1 MQASSPENPIAAA
14 MNPLLRDLN
23 RDYLQSHFGKEDAF
37 WKEKMG
43 LAAKVPG
50 EFEKREISH
59 QNFITNP
66 RFLPSLRAELG
77 RADLSPEDRLGL
89 QGWLRFF
96 EVNAMENP
104 DASALAARIVE
115 MEGRL
120 QETRQ
125 AMKLGYVD
133 PATGELVPA
142 SSVKLGLMVRTNPDE
157 ALRKAAHKGLQSIE
171 IEVLNHGFLD
181 IVRERNKLG
190 RMLGYEDYY
199 DFKVSRNEGFPKRA
213 LFDILGDLERR
224 TRDAC
229 KASIDALEKRIGPAA
244 REGYNFLYLTAG
256 DVTAQMD
263 PYFGF
268 GTALGRWG
276 RSFTALGIRYRGA
289 TLTLDLLDRKGKYE
303 NGFMH
308 GPIPGFVDEGKYRPA
323 RINFTANAIPGQV
336 GSGHRAT
343 ETLFHEGGHAAHFSN
358 ILMPAPCYAQ
368 EYAPTSV
375 AFAETQSMFLDS
387 FIETPDWLVRYA
399 RDERGLPMPIG
410 LIRENI
416 TKKHPFKAFA
426 LRAMLTICFA
436 EKAIY
441 EMDEASLTPDNVLK
455 TLRAIETE
463 MQFLNAGGRPVLSVP
478 HLLSGESSAYYH
490 GYVLAEMAVHQTRRF
505 FLKRDGALVDNPKV
519 GRDLAEHYWK
529 PGNARTF
536 PDMIQGLTGE
546 PFGAEATVEMV
557 NKPLDEALAEADAAA
572 NGKNAAFAASGGEST
587 RKVDLDAVIRIV
599 HGDELIASN
608 ENGKTFDD
616 MERAFSEWLVEKGRV

>member
-1 MQASSPENPIAAA
+1 MIAKASKTDV
-14 MNPLLRDLN
+14 NPLLQELN
-23 RDYLQSHFGKEDAF
+23 KTYLNAHFEKEDAF
-37 WKEKMG
+37 WKDKMG
-43 LAAKVPG
+43 LAARVAG
-50 EFEKREISH
+50 DFEKKEIRLQSWMSD
-59 QNFITNP
+59 P
-66 RFLPSLRAELG
+66 KYLPSLRAEL
-77 RADLSPEDRLGL
+77 AKPDLTPEDRIGL

-96 EVNAMENP
+96 DVHAMENP
-104 DASALAARIVE
+104 EAKALANRIVE

-120 QETRQ
+120 QEARG
-125 AMKLGYVD
+125 AMKLGYLD
-133 PATGELVPA
+133 PASGEFTPA
-142 SSVKLGLMVRTNPDE
+142 SSIRLGLYVRTSPDE
-157 ALRKAAHKGLQSIE
+157 ALRKAAHRGLQSIE
-171 IEVLNHGFLD
+171 REMLDKGFLD
-181 IVRERNKLG
+181 IVRERNRLG

-199 DFKVSRNEGFPKRA
+199 DYKVTRNEGFSKRV
-213 LFDILGDLERR
+213 LFDILGDLEKR

-229 KASIDALEKRIGPAA
+229 KASIEDLSRKSGPSA
-244 REGYNFLYLTAG
+244 REAWNFLYLTAG

-268 GTALGRWG
+268 DTALGRWG

-308 GPIPGFVDEGKYRPA
+308 GPVPGFMDAGRYLPA

-358 ILMPAPCYAQ
+358 ILMPAPCFSQ

-387 FIETPDWLVRYA
+387 FIETPEWLVRYA
-399 RDERGLPMPIG
+399 RDDRGMPMPLE
-410 LIRENI
+410 LIRDNI
-416 TKKHPFKAFA
+416 VKKHPYKAFA
-426 LRAMLTICFA
+426 LRAMLTVCFA

-441 EMDEASLTPDNVLK
+441 EMAEADLTPDNVIR
-455 TLRAIETE
+455 TLRGIERE
-463 MQFLNAGGRPVLSVP
+463 MQFLNEGTRPVLSVP

-505 FLKRDGALVDNPKV
+505 FLKRDGALVDNPNI

-536 PDMIQGLTGE
+536 PDMIQGLTGQ

-557 NKPLDEALAEADAAA
+557 NKPLSEALAEVDAAKHR
-572 NGKNAAFAASGGEST
+572 NGGTSQAGATQA
-587 RKVDLDAVIRIV
+587 VDLDAVIRIV
-599 HGDELIASN
+599 HGDEVIASN
-608 ENGKTFDD
+608 ENGEAFDD
-616 MERAFSEWLVEKGRV
+616 IERKFAEWLLARSKA

>member
-1 MQASSPENPIAAA
+1 MIAKAA
-14 MNPLLRDLN
+14 KTPVNPLLQELN
-23 RDYLQSHFGKEDAF
+23 QTYLKAHFEKEDAF
-37 WKEKMG
+37 WKDKMA
-43 LAAKVPG
+43 LAARVPG
-50 EFEKREISH
+50 DFEKKEIRLQSW
-59 QNFITNP
+59 ISDP
-66 RFLPSLRAELG
+66 GYLPALRAELAKPG
-77 RADLSPEDRLGL
+77 LSPDDRIGL

-96 EVNAMENP
+96 EVHAMENP
-104 DASALAARIVE
+104 EAKALANRIVE

-120 QETRQ
+120 QEARQ

-133 PATGELVPA
+133 PATGAFTPA
-142 SSVKLGLMVRTNPDE
+142 SSIRLGLFVRTSKDE
-157 ALRKAAHKGLQSIE
+157 ALRKAAHRGLQSIE
-171 IEVLNHGFLD
+171 REMLANGFLE
-181 IVRERNKLG
+181 IVRERNRLG

-199 DFKVSRNEGFPKRA
+199 DYKVTRNEGFPKRV
-213 LFDILGDLERR
+213 LFDILGDLEKR

-229 KASIDALEKRIGPAA
+229 KSSVDALAAASGPAG
-244 REGYNFLYLTAG
+244 REAWNFLYLTAG

-276 RSFTALGIRYRGA
+276 RSFTALGIKYRGA

-308 GPIPGFVDEGKYRPA
+308 GPVPGFVDAGEYLPA

-358 ILMPAPCYAQ
+358 ILMPAPCFSQ

-387 FIETPDWLVRYA
+387 FIETPEWLVRYA
-399 RDERGLPMPIG
+399 RDERGLPMPLD

-416 TKKHPFKAFA
+416 VKKQPYKAFA
-426 LRAMLTICFA
+426 LRAMLTVCFA

-441 EMDEASLTPDNVLK
+441 EMPEAELTPDNVIAA
-455 TLRAIETE
+455 LRRIEKDL
-463 MQFLNAGGRPVLSVP
+463 QFLNEGTRPVLSVP

-505 FLKRDGALVDNPKV
+505 FLKRDGVLVDNPNI

-536 PDMIQGLTGE
+536 PDMIQGLTGQ

-557 NKPLDEALAEADAAA
+557 NKPLAEALAEVDQAAA
-572 NGKNAAFAASGGEST
+572 RNAAPASVAAP
-587 RKVDLDAVIRIV
+587 VDLDAVIRIV
-599 HGDELIASN
+599 HGDEVIASN
-608 ENGKTFDD
+608 ENGESFDSI
-616 MERAFSEWLVEKGRV
+616 ERRFSEWLLKNAG

>member
-1 MQASSPENPIAAA
+1 MFSTDKIVTANT
-14 MNPLLRDLN
+14 NPLLWKLN
-23 RDYLQSHFGKEDAF
+23 RDYMNFHFEKEDAF

-43 LAAKVPG
+43 LAEKIPG
-50 EFEKREISH
+50 DFEKKEILL
-59 QNFITNP
+59 QAFISNP
-66 RFLPSLRAELG
+66 KYLPSIRTEL
-77 RADLSPEDRLGL
+77 ASTLLSPDDRMGL

-96 EVNAMENP
+96 EVNAMENS
-104 DASALAARIVE
+104 DANALAATLIE

-120 QETRQ
+120 QEVRNG
-125 AMKLGYVD
+125 MKLGYLD
-133 PATGELVPA
+133 PTSGALIPA
-142 SSVKLGLMVRTNPDE
+142 SSVKLGLMVRTSKDE
-157 ALRKAAHKGLQSIE
+157 ALRKAAHRGLQSIE
-171 IEVLNHGFLD
+171 REVLEKGFLD
-181 IVRERNKLG
+181 IVRERNRLG

-199 DFKVSRNEGFPKRA
+199 DYKVSRNEGFSKKV
-213 LFDILGDLERR
+213 LFEILGDLERQ

-229 KASIDALEKRIGPAA
+229 KHSIDALSAKLGPSA
-244 REGYNFLYLTAG
+244 REGWNFLFLTAG

-268 GTALGRWG
+268 GSALGRWG

-308 GPIPGFVDEGKYRPA
+308 GPIPGFMDGTRYQPA
-323 RINFTANAIPGQV
+323 RINFTANAIPGQM

-358 ILMPAPCYAQ
+358 ILMPSPCFSQ

-387 FIETPDWLVRYA
+387 FIETPDWLLRYA
-399 RDERGLPMPIG
+399 HDSHGLAMPRE

-416 TKKHPFKAFA
+416 IKKHPFKAFA
-426 LRAMLTICFA
+426 LRAMLTVCFA

-441 EMDEASLTPDNVLK
+441 EMSDASLTSENVLK
-455 TLRAIETE
+455 TLRDIETE
-463 MQFLNAGGRPVLSVP
+463 LQFLNSGTRPVLSVP

-505 FLKRDGALVDNPKV
+505 FLNRDHVLVDNPNV

-529 PGNARTF
+529 PGNSRTF
-536 PDMIQGLTGE
+536 PDMIKGMTGE
-546 PFGAEATVEMV
+546 SFGASATVEMV
-557 NKPLDEALAEADAAA
+557 SKPLAEALSEADDAA
-572 NGKNAAFAASGGEST
+572 NGRKGGFAVSGVASS
-587 RKVDLDAVIRIV
+587 RKVELDATIRV
-599 HGDELIASN
+599 AHGDELITSN
-608 ENGKTFDD
+608 NNGESFEDI
-616 MERAFSEWLVEKGRV
+616 ERSFSEWMVNRPQV

>member
-1 MQASSPENPIAAA
+1 MIAHAPKSPV
-14 MNPLLRDLN
+14 NPLLAELN
-23 RDYLQSHFGKEDAF
+23 RTYMQAHFDKEDAF
-37 WKEKMG
+37 WKDKMG
-43 LAAKVPG
+43 LAARVPG
-50 EFEKREISH
+50 DFEKKEIHLQTWISD
-59 QNFITNP
+59 P
-66 RFLPSLRAELG
+66 KYLPALRIEL
-77 RADLSPEDRLGL
+77 AKPDLTPDDRIGL

-96 EVNAMENP
+96 DVHAIENP
-104 DASALAARIVE
+104 DAKALANRIIE

-120 QETRQ
+120 QEARQ
-125 AMKLGYVD
+125 AMKLGYID
-133 PATGELVPA
+133 PATGAHTPA
-142 SSVKLGLMVRTNPDE
+142 SSIRLGLFVRTSQDE
-157 ALRKAAHKGLQSIE
+157 SLRKAAHRGLQSIE
-171 IEVLNHGFLD
+171 REMLDKGFLD
-181 IVRERNKLG
+181 IVKERNKLG

-199 DFKVSRNEGFPKRA
+199 DYKVTRNEGFSKRV
-213 LFDILGDLERR
+213 LFEILGDLEKR
-224 TRDAC
+224 TREAC
-229 KASIDALEKRIGPAA
+229 KASIDNLAKASGPSA
-244 REGYNFLYLTAG
+244 REAWNFLFLTAG
-256 DVTAQMD
+256 DVTTQMD

-276 RSFTALGIRYRGA
+276 RSFTALGIKYRGA

-308 GPIPGFVDEGKYRPA
+308 GPVPGFLDAGDYIPA

-358 ILMPAPCYAQ
+358 ILMPSPCFSQ

-387 FIETPDWLVRYA
+387 FIETPEWLLRYA
-399 RDERGLPMPIG
+399 RDEHGLPMPLD

-416 TKKHPFKAFA
+416 IKKHPYKAFS
-426 LRAMLTICFA
+426 LRAMLTVCFA

-441 EMDEASLTPDNVLK
+441 EMPEAELTADNVIK
-455 TLRAIETE
+455 ILRAIEKE
-463 MQFLNAGGRPVLSVP
+463 MQFLNEGTRPVLSVP

-505 FLKRDGALVDNPKV
+505 FMQRDGALVDNPNV

-536 PDMIQGLTGE
+536 PDMIQGLTGQ

-557 NKPLDEALAEADAAA
+557 NKPLNEALAEVETVQRRNAGAVAAA
-572 NGKNAAFAASGGEST
+572 V
-587 RKVDLDAVIRIV
+587 RKVELDAIIRIV
-599 HGDELIASN
+599 HGDEVIASN
-608 ENGKTFDD
+608 EHGESFDD
-616 MERAFSEWLVEKGRV
+616 IERGFAEWLLKRNPT

>member
-1 MQASSPENPIAAA
+1 MDMIAKTPKASV
-14 MNPLLRDLN
+14 NPLLQELN
-23 RDYLQSHFGKEDAF
+23 QTYLGIHFEKEDAF
-37 WKEKMG
+37 WKDKMG
-43 LAAKVPG
+43 LAARVPG
-50 EFEKREISH
+50 DFEKKEIRLQSW
-59 QNFITNP
+59 IADP
-66 RFLPSLRAELG
+66 KYLPALRAELSK
-77 RADLSPEDRLGL
+77 ADLSPDDRIGL

-96 EVNAMENP
+96 DVHAMENP
-104 DASALAARIVE
+104 EAQALANRIVE

-120 QETRQ
+120 QEARG
-125 AMKLGYVD
+125 AMKLGYAD
-133 PATGELVPA
+133 PATGEFTSA
-142 SSVKLGLMVRTNPDE
+142 SSIRLGLYVRTSKDE
-157 ALRKAAHKGLQSIE
+157 ALRKAAYRGLQSIE
-171 IEVLNHGFLD
+171 REVLEKGFLE

-199 DFKVSRNEGFPKRA
+199 DYKVTRNEGFSKRV
-213 LFDILGDLERR
+213 LFDILGDLEKR

-229 KASIDALEKRIGPAA
+229 KASLEDLTEKAGPSA
-244 REGYNFLYLTAG
+244 REAWNFPYLTAG

-276 RSFTALGIRYRGA
+276 RSFTALGIKYRGA

-308 GPIPGFVDEGKYRPA
+308 GPIPGFVDAGEYLPA

-358 ILMPAPCYAQ
+358 ILMPSPCFSQ

-387 FIETPDWLVRYA
+387 FIETPEWLVRYA
-399 RDERGLPMPIG
+399 RDERGMPMPLD

-416 TKKHPFKAFA
+416 VKKHPFKAFG
-426 LRAMLTICFA
+426 LRAMLTVCFA

-441 EMDEASLTPDNVLK
+441 EMSDAELTADNVIK
-455 TLRAIETE
+455 TLRRIEADL
-463 MQFLNAGGRPVLSVP
+463 QFLNEGTRPVLSVP

-505 FLKRDGALVDNPKV
+505 FLQRDGALVDNPNI

-536 PDMIQGLTGE
+536 PDMIQGLTGR

-557 NKPLDEALAEADAAA
+557 NKPLRDALAEVDEAA
-572 NGKNAAFAASGGEST
+572 GRNAVPAPVAAP
-587 RKVDLDAVIRIV
+587 VDLDAFIRIV
-599 HGDELIASN
+599 HGDEIIASN
-608 ENGKTFDD
+608 EKGESFDEV
-616 MERAFSEWLVEKGRV
+616 ERGFSAWMVGRYPL

>member
-1 MQASSPENPIAAA
+1 MITKAPKAAV
-14 MNPLLRDLN
+14 NPLLQKLN
-23 RDYLQSHFGKEDAF
+23 RTYLHAHFEKEDAF
-37 WKEKMG
+37 WKDKMG
-43 LAAKVPG
+43 LAARVPG
-50 EFEKREISH
+50 DFEKKEIHLQSW
-59 QNFITNP
+59 IADP
-66 RFLPSLRAELG
+66 KYLPALRAEL
-77 RADLSPEDRLGL
+77 AEPDLTPDDRIGL

-104 DASALAARIVE
+104 EAKALANRIVE

-120 QETRQ
+120 QEARG
-125 AMKLGYVD
+125 AMKLGYID
-133 PATGELVPA
+133 PGTKEFTPA
-142 SSVKLGLMVRTNPDE
+142 SSIRLGLFVRTSKDE
-157 ALRKAAHKGLQSIE
+157 ALRKAAHRGLQSIE
-171 IEVLNHGFLD
+171 REVLDKGFLD
-181 IVRERNKLG
+181 IVRERNRLG
-190 RMLGYEDYY
+190 RMLGFEDYY
-199 DFKVSRNEGFPKRA
+199 DYKVTRNEGFSKRV
-213 LFDILGDLERR
+213 LFDILGDLEKR

-229 KASIDALEKRIGPAA
+229 KASLDQLAAKSGSAA
-244 REGYNFLYLTAG
+244 REAWNFLYLTAG

-276 RSFTALGIRYRGA
+276 RSFTALGIKYRGA

-308 GPIPGFVDEGKYRPA
+308 GPVPGFMDAGEYLPA
-323 RINFTANAIPGQV
+323 RINFTANAIPNQV

-358 ILMPAPCYAQ
+358 ILMPSPCFSQ

-387 FIETPDWLVRYA
+387 FIETPEWLVRYA
-399 RDERGLPMPIG
+399 RDERGLPMPLD

-416 TKKHPFKAFA
+416 IKKQPYKAFA
-426 LRAMLTICFA
+426 LRAMLTVCFG

-441 EMDEASLTPDNVLK
+441 EMPEAELTPDNVIK
-455 TLRAIETE
+455 TLRRIEADL
-463 MQFLNAGGRPVLSVP
+463 QFLNEGTRPVLSVP

-505 FLKRDGALVDNPKV
+505 FLQRDGALVDNPRI

-536 PDMIQGLTGE
+536 PDMIQGLTGR

-557 NKPLDEALAEADAAA
+557 NKPLAEALAEVDEAAGRDAAPA
-572 NGKNAAFAASGGEST
+572 SMAAP
-587 RKVDLDAVIRIV
+587 VDLDAVIRIV
-599 HGDELIASN
+599 HGDEVIASN
-608 ENGKTFDD
+608 ENGEPFD
-616 MERAFSEWLVEKGRV
+616 ELELRFAKWLAAKFPA

>member
-1 MQASSPENPIAAA
+1 MTPSEHLSANTG
-14 MNPLLRDLN
+14 NPLLLDLN
-23 RDYLQSHFGKEDAF
+23 RDYMRFHFDKEDAF
-37 WKEKMG
+37 WKDKMG

-50 EFEKREISH
+50 DFEKKEILL
-59 QNFITNP
+59 QAFISNP
-66 RFLPSLRAELG
+66 KYLPSLREQLAQKN
-77 RADLSPEDRLGL
+77 LSPQDRVGL

-96 EVNAMENP
+96 EVNAMENL
-104 DASALAARIVE
+104 DANVLAGRLIE
-115 MEGRL
+115 MEARL
-120 QETRQ
+120 QERRGG
-125 AMKLGYVD
+125 MKLGYVD
-133 PATGELVPA
+133 PATNELVPA
-142 SSVKLGLMVRTNPDE
+142 GSVKLGLMIRTSKDE
-157 ALRKAAHKGLQSIE
+157 ALRQAAHRGLQSIE
-171 IEVLNHGFLD
+171 REVLDNGFLD
-181 IVRERNKLG
+181 IVRERNRLG

-199 DFKVSRNEGFPKRA
+199 DYKVSRNEGFSKKV

-224 TRDAC
+224 TRKAC
-229 KASIDALEKRIGPAA
+229 KASVDALAKRVGPSA
-244 REGYNFLYLTAG
+244 REGWNFVYLTSG
-256 DVTAQMD
+256 DVTTQMD

-268 GTALGRWG
+268 GSALGRWG
-276 RSFTALGIRYRGA
+276 RSFTALGIKYRGA

-308 GPIPGFVDEGKYRPA
+308 GPIPGFVDAGKYRPA
-323 RINFTANAIPGQV
+323 RINFTANAIPGQI

-358 ILMPAPCYAQ
+358 ILMPAPCFAQ

-387 FIETPDWLVRYA
+387 FIETPDWLVGYA
-399 RDERGLPMPIG
+399 RDSQGTSMPLE

-426 LRAMLTICFA
+426 LRAMLTVCFA

-441 EMDEASLTPDNVLK
+441 EMNDASLTPDNVIK
-455 TLRAIETE
+455 TLRDIETE
-463 MQFLNAGGRPVLSVP
+463 LQFLNAGTRPVLSVP

-505 FLKRDGALVDNPKV
+505 FLNRDGKLVDNASV

-529 PGNARTF
+529 PGNANTF
-536 PDMIQGLTGE
+536 PDMIHGLTSQ

-557 NKPLDEALAEADAAA
+557 NKPLDAALAEADASAR
-572 NGKNAAFAASGGEST
+572 NGGAKASKGET
-587 RKVDLDAVIRIV
+587 QGKVDLDAVVRIA

-608 ENGKTFDD
+608 EKGESFD
-616 MERAFSEWLVEKGRV
+616 EIEKSFAAWMAVHYPS

>member
-1 MQASSPENPIAAA
+1 MIAHASQSAV
-14 MNPLLRDLN
+14 NPLLQELN
-23 RDYLQSHFGKEDAF
+23 RTYLQAHYEKEDAF
-37 WKEKMG
+37 WKDKMG
-43 LAAKVPG
+43 LEARVPG
-50 EFEKREISH
+50 DFEKKEIRLQSW
-59 QNFITNP
+59 ISDP
-66 RFLPSLRAELG
+66 KYLPALRAEL
-77 RADLSPEDRLGL
+77 AKPEISPDDRIGL

-96 EVNAMENP
+96 DVHAIENP
-104 DASALAARIVE
+104 DAKALANRIVE

-120 QETRQ
+120 QEARQ
-125 AMKLGYVD
+125 AMKLGYID
-133 PATGELVPA
+133 PATGEFTPA
-142 SSVKLGLMVRTNPDE
+142 SSIRLGLFVRTAQDE
-157 ALRKAAHKGLQSIE
+157 ALRKAAHRGLQSIE
-171 IEVLNHGFLD
+171 REMLEKGFLE

-199 DFKVSRNEGFPKRA
+199 DYKVTRNEGFSKKV
-213 LFDILGDLERR
+213 LFDILGDLEKR

-229 KASIDALEKRIGPAA
+229 KASIDALAEKSGPSA
-244 REGYNFLYLTAG
+244 REAWNFLFLTAG
-256 DVTAQMD
+256 DVTTQMD

-308 GPIPGFVDEGKYRPA
+308 GPIPGFVDAGKYIPA

-358 ILMPAPCYAQ
+358 ILMPSPCFSQ

-387 FIETPDWLVRYA
+387 FIETPEWLLRYA
-399 RDERGLPMPIG
+399 RDERGLPMPLE

-416 TKKHPFKAFA
+416 VKKHPYKAFS
-426 LRAMLTICFA
+426 LRAMLTVCFA

-441 EMDEASLTPDNVLK
+441 EMSESDLTADNVIK
-455 TLRAIETE
+455 ALRDIERE
-463 MQFLNAGGRPVLSVP
+463 MQFLNEGTRPVLSVP

-505 FLKRDGALVDNPKV
+505 FMQRDGALVDNPNI

-536 PDMIQGLTGE
+536 PDMIQGLTGQ

-557 NKPLDEALAEADAAA
+557 NKPLQEALAEVETAQAR
-572 NGKNAAFAASGGEST
+572 NAGSASGAAQ
-587 RKVDLDAVIRIV
+587 KVDLDAVIRIV
-599 HGDELIASN
+599 HGDEVIATN
-608 ENGKTFDD
+608 ENGKSFDD
-616 MERAFSEWLVEKGRV
+616 VERGFAEWLLKRGSM

>member
-1 MQASSPENPIAAA
+1 MIAKAMQNAA
-14 MNPLLRDLN
+14 NPLLRKLN
-23 RDYLQSHFGKEDAF
+23 QAYLQAHFEKEDAF
-37 WKEKMG
+37 WKDKMG
-43 LAAKVPG
+43 LASKVAG
-50 EFEKREISH
+50 DFEKKEIRLQGWVSD
-59 QNFITNP
+59 P
-66 RFLPSLRAELG
+66 AYLPSLRTELAK
-77 RADLSPEDRLGL
+77 ADLSPEDRLGL

-96 EVNAMENP
+96 EVHAIENP
-104 DASALAARIVE
+104 EAKSLANRIVE

-120 QETRQ
+120 QEVRG
-125 AMKLGYVD
+125 AMKLGYQD
-133 PATGELVPA
+133 PASGEFVPA
-142 SSVKLGLMVRTNPDE
+142 SSIRLGLMVRTSPDE
-157 ALRKAAHKGLQSIE
+157 ALRKAAHRGLQSIE
-171 IEVLNHGFLD
+171 TEVLAKGFLD
-181 IVRERNKLG
+181 IVKERNKLG

-199 DFKVSRNEGFPKRA
+199 DYKVSRNEGFSKKV

-229 KASIDALEKRIGPAA
+229 KASIDALAREKGPAG
-244 REGYNFLYLTAG
+244 REAWNLLYFTAG

-276 RSFTALGIRYRGA
+276 RSFTALGIKYRGA

-308 GPIPGFVDEGKYRPA
+308 GPVPGFLDEGKYLPA

-358 ILMPAPCYAQ
+358 ILMPAPCYSQ

-387 FIETPDWLVRYA
+387 FIETPEWLVKYA
-399 RDERGLPMPIG
+399 RDGRGMPMPLD
-410 LIRENI
+410 LIKANI
-416 TKKHPFKAFA
+416 AKKHPYKAFS
-426 LRAMLTICFA
+426 LRAMLTVCFA

-441 EMDEASLTPDNVLK
+441 EMPEASLTPENVIK
-455 TLRAIETE
+455 TLRAIEHE
-463 MQFLNAGGRPVLSVP
+463 LQFLNEGTRPVLSVP

-505 FLKRDGALVDNPKV
+505 FERRDGGLIDNPNI

-536 PDMIQGLTGE
+536 LDMVQGLTGS
-546 PFGAEATVEMV
+546 PFGAEATQEMV
-557 NKPLDEALAEADAAA
+557 ARPLADALAEAEQASAKAAR
-572 NGKNAAFAASGGEST
+572 SGPT
-587 RKVDLDAVIRIV
+587 APLKVDLDAVIRLV
-599 HGDELIASN
+599 HGDEMIASN
-608 ENGKTFDD
+608 ENGESFEAVEGK
-616 MERAFSEWLVEKGRV
+616 FSEWLAARFPAV

>member
-1 MQASSPENPIAAA
+1 MIAKTPKKPVNA
-14 MNPLLRDLN
+14 LLQELN
-23 RDYLQSHFGKEDAF
+23 SAYMRMHFEKEDAF
-37 WKEKMG
+37 WKDKMG
-43 LAAKVPG
+43 LAARVPG
-50 EFEKREISH
+50 DFEKKEISL
-59 QNFITNP
+59 QSWISDP
-66 RFLPSLRAELG
+66 KYLPSLRAELSKPE
-77 RADLSPEDRLGL
+77 LSPEDRVGL

-96 EVNAMENP
+96 DVHAIENAE
-104 DASALAARIVE
+104 AKALANRIVE

-120 QETRQ
+120 QEVRG
-125 AMKLGYVD
+125 AMKLGYLD
-133 PATGELVPA
+133 PATGEHVPA
-142 SSVKLGLMVRTNPDE
+142 SSVRLGLMIRTSKDD
-157 ALRKAAHKGLQSIE
+157 ALRKAAHRGLQSIE
-171 IEVLNHGFLD
+171 REVLAKGFLD
-181 IVRERNKLG
+181 IVRERNRLG

-199 DFKVSRNEGFPKRA
+199 DYKVSRNEGFSKKV
-213 LFDILGDLERR
+213 LFGILGDLEAR
-224 TRDAC
+224 TRDVC
-229 KASIDALEKRIGPAA
+229 KASIDALAAASGPSA
-244 REGYNFLYLTAG
+244 REAWNFLYLTAG

-276 RSFTALGIRYRGA
+276 RSFTALGIKYRGA

-308 GPIPGFVDEGKYRPA
+308 GPVPGFMDAGEYLPA

-358 ILMPAPCYAQ
+358 ILMPAPCFSQ

-387 FIETPDWLVRYA
+387 FIETPEWLIRYA
-399 RDERGLPMPIG
+399 RDGRGDPMPLD

-416 TKKHPFKAFA
+416 AKKHPYKAFA
-426 LRAMLTICFA
+426 LRAMMTVCFG

-441 EMDEASLTPDNVLK
+441 EMHEKDLTPENVIAA
-455 TLRAIETE
+455 LRRIEKE
-463 MQFLNAGGRPVLSVP
+463 LQFLNEGTRPVLSVP

-505 FLKRDGALVDNPKV
+505 FLKRDGALVDNPNI

-536 PDMIQGLTGE
+536 PEMIQGMTGR

-557 NKPLDEALAEADAAA
+557 NTPLAEALAEVDAAA
-572 NGKNAAFAASGGEST
+572 ARNQAPASASAPVE
-587 RKVDLDAVIRIV
+587 LDAVIRLV
-599 HGDELIASN
+599 HGDEVIASN
-608 ENGKTFDD
+608 EGGESFAALEKKY
-616 MERAFSEWLVEKGRV
+616 AEWLGKNSAG

>member
-1 MQASSPENPIAAA
+1 MIAKAA
-14 MNPLLRDLN
+14 KPSVNPLLAELN
-23 RDYLQSHFGKEDAF
+23 RSYLRAHFEKEDAF
-37 WKEKMG
+37 WKEKMA
-43 LAAKVPG
+43 LASREPG
-50 EFEKREISH
+50 DFEKKEIHLQSW
-59 QNFITNP
+59 ISDP
-66 RFLPSLRAELG
+66 KYLPALRAALAG
-77 RADLSPEDRLGL
+77 PDLSPDDRIGL

-104 DASALAARIVE
+104 EAMALANRIVAL
-115 MEGRL
+115 EGRL
-120 QETRQ
+120 QEARQ

-133 PATGELVPA
+133 PATGEAVPA
-142 SSVKLGLMVRTNPDE
+142 SSIRLGLLVRTSQDE
-157 ALRKAAHKGLQSIE
+157 ALRKAAHRGLRSIVG
-171 IEVLNHGFLD
+171 EVLSRGFLD
-181 IVRERNKLG
+181 IVRERNRLG

-199 DFKVSRNEGFPKRA
+199 DYKVTRNEGFSKRV
-213 LFDILGDLERR
+213 LFDILGDLEKR
-224 TRDAC
+224 TREAC
-229 KASIDALEKRIGPAA
+229 KGAIDRLAAEAGPSA
-244 REGYNFLYLTAG
+244 REAWNFLYLTAG

-308 GPIPGFVDEGKYRPA
+308 GPVPGFMDAGEYLPA
-323 RINFTANAIPGQV
+323 HINFTANAIPGQV

-358 ILMPAPCYAQ
+358 ILMPSPCFSQ

-387 FIETPDWLVRYA
+387 FIETPEWLVRYA
-399 RDERGLPMPIG
+399 RDERGLPMPLD
-410 LIRENI
+410 LIRRNI
-416 TKKHPFKAFA
+416 SKKHPYKAFA
-426 LRAMLTICFA
+426 LRAMLTVCFA

-441 EMDEASLTPDNVLK
+441 EMPEADLTPENVIAA
-455 TLRAIETE
+455 LRKIERE
-463 MQFLNAGGRPVLSVP
+463 MQFLNEGTRPVLSVP

-505 FLKRDGALVDNPKV
+505 FLKRDGILVDNPNI

-536 PDMIQGLTGE
+536 PDMIQGLTGA

-557 NKPLDEALAEADAAA
+557 NKPLAEALAEVEEAAA
-572 NGKNAAFAASGGEST
+572 RNPVPASTAAP
-587 RKVDLDAVIRIV
+587 VDLDAVIRIV
-599 HGDELIASN
+599 HGDEVIATN
-608 ENGKTFDD
+608 EHGESFDSI
-616 MERAFSEWLVEKGRV
+616 ERGFSEWLLRNNPA

>member
-1 MQASSPENPIAAA
+1 MIAHAQKTA
-14 MNPLLRDLN
+14 VNPLLQELN
-23 RDYLQSHFGKEDAF
+23 QTYLQAHFEKEDAF
-37 WKEKMG
+37 WKDKMALEG
-43 LAAKVPG
+43 RVAG
-50 EFEKREISH
+50 DFEKKEIRLQGWISD
-59 QNFITNP
+59 P
-66 RFLPSLRAELG
+66 KFLPALRAEL
-77 RADLSPEDRLGL
+77 AKPELTPDDRIGL

-96 EVNAMENP
+96 EVHAIENP
-104 DASALAARIVE
+104 DAKALANRIVE

-120 QETRQ
+120 QEARQ
-125 AMKLGYVD
+125 AMKLGYID
-133 PATGELVPA
+133 PATNAFTPA
-142 SSVKLGLMVRTNPDE
+142 SSIRLGLFVRTSPDE
-157 ALRKAAHKGLQSIE
+157 ALRKAAHRGLQSIE
-171 IEVLNHGFLD
+171 REMLDKGFLD
-181 IVRERNKLG
+181 IVRERNRLG

-199 DFKVSRNEGFPKRA
+199 DYKVTRNEGFSKQV
-213 LFDILGDLERR
+213 LFEILGDLEKR

-229 KASIDALEKRIGPAA
+229 KASIDNLAKTSGASA
-244 REGYNFLYLTAG
+244 REAWNFLYLTAG
-256 DVTAQMD
+256 DVTTQMD

-276 RSFTALGIRYRGA
+276 RSFTALGIKYRGA

-308 GPIPGFVDEGKYRPA
+308 GPIPGFMDAGEYLPA

-358 ILMPAPCYAQ
+358 ILMPSPCFSQ

-387 FIETPDWLVRYA
+387 FIETPEWLLRYA
-399 RDERGLPMPIG
+399 RDDHGMPMPPE

-416 TKKHPFKAFA
+416 VKKQPYKAFS
-426 LRAMLTICFA
+426 LRAMLTVCFA

-441 EMDEASLTPDNVLK
+441 EMTDAELTPENVIAA
-455 TLRAIETE
+455 LRAIERD
-463 MQFLNAGGRPVLSVP
+463 MQFLNEGTRPVLSVP

-505 FLKRDGALVDNPKV
+505 FMRRDGALVDNPNI

-536 PDMIQGLTGE
+536 LDMIQGLTGM

-557 NKPLDEALAEADAAA
+557 NKPLQEALAEVETAQRRNAGAVAA
-572 NGKNAAFAASGGEST
+572 
-587 RKVDLDAVIRIV
+587 RQVDLDAVIRIV
-599 HGDELIASN
+599 HGDEVIASN
-608 ENGKTFDD
+608 ENGESFDD
-616 MERAFSEWLVEKGRV
+616 IERRFSEWLLNRKQG

>member
-1 MQASSPENPIAAA
+1 MITQASKIPV
-14 MNPLLRDLN
+14 NPLLEELN
-23 RDYLQSHFGKEDAF
+23 RTYLKAHFEKEDAF
-37 WKEKMG
+37 WKDKMA
-43 LAAKVPG
+43 LAARVPG
-50 EFEKREISH
+50 DFEKKEIRLQTWISD
-59 QNFITNP
+59 P
-66 RFLPSLRAELG
+66 KYLPALRAELAKPG
-77 RADLSPEDRLGL
+77 LTAEDRIGL
-89 QGWLRFF
+89 QGWMRFF
-96 EVNAMENP
+96 EVHAIENP
-104 DASALAARIVE
+104 EAKALANRIVE

-120 QETRQ
+120 QEARQ
-125 AMKLGYVD
+125 AMKLGYID
-133 PATGELVPA
+133 PATGAFTPA
-142 SSVKLGLMVRTNPDE
+142 SSIRLGLLVRTSQDE
-157 ALRKAAHKGLQSIE
+157 ALRKAAHRGLQTIE
-171 IEVLNHGFLD
+171 REMLDLGFLE

-199 DFKVSRNEGFPKRA
+199 DYKVKRNEGFSKQV
-213 LFDILGDLERR
+213 LFDILEDLERS
-224 TRDAC
+224 TREAC
-229 KASIDALEKRIGPAA
+229 KASIDGLAKASGASA
-244 REGYNFLYLTAG
+244 REGWNFLYLTAG
-256 DVTAQMD
+256 DVTSQMD

-268 GTALGRWG
+268 GKALGRWG

-308 GPIPGFVDEGKYRPA
+308 GPVPGFMDAGEYAPA
-323 RINFTANAIPGQV
+323 SINFTANAIPGQV

-358 ILMPAPCYAQ
+358 ILMPSPCFSQ

-387 FIETPDWLVRYA
+387 FIETPEWLLRYA
-399 RDERGLPMPIG
+399 RDEHGMPMPLD

-416 TKKHPFKAFA
+416 IKKQPFKAFS
-426 LRAMLTICFA
+426 LRAMLTVCFA

-441 EMDEASLTPDNVLK
+441 EMPDAELVADNVIK
-455 TLRAIETE
+455 TLRGIERD
-463 MQFLNAGGRPVLSVP
+463 MQFLNEGTRPVLSVP

-505 FLKRDGALVDNPKV
+505 FLMRDGALVDNPNI

-536 PDMIQGLTGE
+536 LEMVQGLTGR
-546 PFGAEATVEMV
+546 PFGADATVEMV
-557 NKPLDEALAEADAAA
+557 NKPLPEALTEVETAQRRNAGAVAD
-572 NGKNAAFAASGGEST
+572 

-608 ENGKTFDD
+608 ENGESFDD
-616 MERAFSEWLVEKGRV
+616 IERVFAAWLLKRDPG